1 VAHRREGG
9 RLRRLGRFLRQHLP
23 AALAHVAL
31 CMGPYA
37 APPLAEVRAGAP
49 LNAREAAAWAD
60 IVARWNTAGPEA

>member
-1 VAHRREGG
+1 MAQRRGRG

-37 APPLAEVRAGAP
+37 APAVAETRGGRPLT
-49 LNAREAAAWAD
+49 AREAAAWAE
-60 IVARWNTAGPEA
+60 IVARWNTSEPQA